1 MFLVCDNHHNYLFVE
16 IETSKI
22 FSSQNDSSAEWTEI
36 RYFHYQ
42 HTKYI
47 WDPEQNMFATIDDV
61 MPKVSVDDYLNNHEG
76 LEQNE
81 YRYR

>member
-1 MFLVCDNHHNYLFVE
+1 MVLVCDNHHSYSFLK
-16 IETSKI
+16 IETGKI
-22 FSSQNDSSAEWTEI
+22 FSSQNASSAEWTEI

-47 WDPEQNMFATIDDV
+47 WDPEQKIFSTIDDV
-61 MPKVSVDDYLNNHEG
+61 MPKVTVDDYLNNHDG
-76 LEQNE
+76 LEQDE